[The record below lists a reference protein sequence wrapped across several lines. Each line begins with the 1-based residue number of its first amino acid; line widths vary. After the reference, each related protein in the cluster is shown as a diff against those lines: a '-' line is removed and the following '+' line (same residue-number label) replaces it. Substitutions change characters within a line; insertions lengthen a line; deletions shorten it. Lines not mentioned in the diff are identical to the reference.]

1 MHLLFSF
8 VLVFSMGTSFTLL
21 SISIWISHIPSEQDV
36 DAGHCAGWQAPREGW
51 GLPSVPPHK
60 WLWWEIPQEKDV
72 RLVVVQREDGGGS
85 QGRRQV
91 GTELWFAFI
100 LRVGKT

>member
-1 MHLLFSF
+1 MHRLFSF
-8 VLVFSMGTSFTLL
+8 VLVFSMGTSFILL

-36 DAGHCAGWQAPREGW
+36 DAGHCAGRQAPREGW

-72 RLVVVQREDGGGS
+72 SGGGS
-85 QGRRQV
+85 EGRRQV